1 MDSDTLKEAVR
12 LARTIGH
19 VFVATADRA
28 GMPHMA
34 AARKIALA
42 SDEKRLTVEEWFCP
56 GILANLQENS
66 SIAIVVWDHTGDFGY
81 QLLGETTEIED
92 MAVMNGY
99 VPATKDE
106 IALPQV
112 ERRLLVRVDK
122 VIDFSC
128 APHTDVEE

>member
-19 VFVATADRA
+19 VFVATADHT
-28 GMPHMA
+28 GMPH
-34 AARKIALA
+34 
-42 SDEKRLTVEEWFCP
+42 
-56 GILANLQENS
+56 
-66 SIAIVVWDHTGDFGY
+66 
-81 QLLGETTEIED
+81 

-99 VPATKDE
+99 VPATNDE